1 MDRGCPLDLL
11 DSVRPQRAS
20 GTRPYGAPAL
30 GGIGVVVCGF
40 AVRPLMF
47 QGNGNTRG
55 GECNPPTGDL
65 IPAGPQAA
73 RLCRVVASP
82 HISPIVAKTRIGD
95 WSPAG
100 RTGNRADA
108 WDAGRTRHPWGS
120 RLLRAGWNGARERMR
135 RRTGATPA
143 ASRRSADRAG
153 SARQRR
159 RMREGSQIA
168 PRGRIGV
175 LEGVDGGKRQPHL
188 ARGDADHG
196 GDLEQLEAD
205 GGALRLGHGRA
216 GQAHLPHGVHQHVGK
231 G

>member
-153 SARQRR
+153 SSCVKNVLQNFFGICGWGCFRIVLTEVHPPQSLSRCW
-159 RMREGSQIA
+159 IA
-168 PRGRIGV
+168 T
-175 LEGVDGGKRQPHL
+175 H
-188 ARGDADHG
+188 
-196 GDLEQLEAD
+196 
-205 GGALRLGHGRA
+205 
-216 GQAHLPHGVHQHVGK
+216 
-231 G
+231 

>member
-82 HISPIVAKTRIGD
+82 HISVRREKAPSPSGFKSRPATVA
-95 WSPAG
+95 PAG
-100 RTGNRADA
+100 SSRS
-108 WDAGRTRHPWGS
+108 GS
-120 RLLRAGWNGARERMR
+120 WR
-135 RRTGATPA
+135 
-143 ASRRSADRAG
+143 
-153 SARQRR
+153 
-159 RMREGSQIA
+159 
-168 PRGRIGV
+168 
-175 LEGVDGGKRQPHL
+175 
-188 ARGDADHG
+188 
-196 GDLEQLEAD
+196 
-205 GGALRLGHGRA
+205 
-216 GQAHLPHGVHQHVGK
+216 
-231 G
+231 

>member
-73 RLCRVVASP
+73 RLCRVVA
-82 HISPIVAKTRIGD
+82 
-95 WSPAG
+95 
-100 RTGNRADA
+100 
-108 WDAGRTRHPWGS
+108 RTRTTS
-120 RLLRAGWNGARERMR
+120 RIAGPEPDGITKRVACQLHRE
-135 RRTGATPA
+135 
-143 ASRRSADRAG
+143 SA
-153 SARQRR
+153 
-159 RMREGSQIA
+159 E
-168 PRGRIGV
+168 
-175 LEGVDGGKRQPHL
+175 LVDG
-188 ARGDADHG
+188 
-196 GDLEQLEAD
+196 LENIC
-205 GGALRLGHGRA
+205 
-216 GQAHLPHGVHQHVGK
+216 
-231 G
+231 

>member
-82 HISPIVAKTRIGD
+82 HISCAVERRCF
-95 WSPAG
+95 SAG
-100 RTGNRADA
+100 AN
-108 WDAGRTRHPWGS
+108 P
-120 RLLRAGWNGARERMR
+120 
-135 RRTGATPA
+135 
-143 ASRRSADRAG
+143 
-153 SARQRR
+153 ARQLSLQP
-159 RMREGSQIA
+159 EVIGA
-168 PRGRIGV
+168 VRGGN
-175 LEGVDGGKRQPHL
+175 DT
-188 ARGDADHG
+188 D
-196 GDLEQLEAD
+196 
-205 GGALRLGHGRA
+205 
-216 GQAHLPHGVHQHVGK
+216 
-231 G
+231 